1 MPKLETSNADILHN
15 PDSRNHFEVLGLPIN
30 LVVDQNTLQQR
41 YYSLNRMYHPD
52 YHQSEAPGERL
63 TALKRTAAVNDA
75 YNILRDPVNRGR
87 WWSEFSGKKAALTP
101 KVPPD
106 LGILVF
112 EVQEALEQLRSAE
125 TGVEHVLEHKRAT
138 EVRLAERYA
147 ALDGLF
153 ARFDAGVD
161 EPSTD
166 RWFAELETV
175 LADISYLRT
184 LMRDIDRSL
193 DNVEA

>member
-1 MPKLETSNADILHN
+1 
-15 PDSRNHFEVLGLPIN
+15 
-30 LVVDQNTLQQR
+30 
-41 YYSLNRMYHPD
+41 MYHPD